1 MHLKKEAI
9 KGDSQAVQQL
19 IDSLAEEVSFSQ
31 WPGEV
36 ELGGSIQSLLEG
48 FLNDAFSID
57 YPEINNSLKVFN
69 RVSTARRLLDTL
81 SSIEPVWL
89 VNNTQIDKSNSWSE
103 RIDKHLSVPKTFSD
117 TLPVTLRL
125 NSLDYTIVEYNG
137 TLRVGGNYRKDKENF
152 GISMKLDMVLKY
164 ANAEDFYVKLD
175 PHTTDRFQNLD
186 LDSRKLEYSRI
197 KHTPFTSLY
206 KFGRDL
212 PLFRKTSTEIKL
224 SNLATLAILSHNGN
238 IEGSLDSIKGEPKKT
253 ASYFKDNSLYTVVEI
268 EGLKVWD
275 GKVGD
280 IKSQPRLLQT
290 LIEEVSTIPDFDSFT
305 SVQCDIQVFVYDSS
319 DQMLYKQLATLKLN
333 KVKLDFCGT
342 IINEGEVIKKEAPS
356 SIDLERLAVDNTKI
370 KDIQD
375 KFEDRITR
383 SITVTYDPSTKDFD
397 LSVLGFLKELP
408 QVSTEDSKDFV
419 YHCYLDKDATDILSS
434 QSLDLIKGWK
444 EFKSEIDWYDYADKD
459 DFIFYLDMSV
469 SIPTRNKEDEILKY
483 TGTLAIE
490 PESKIKTNLT
500 VSLKAMKLNSTRD
513 RDYKPKS
520 PVNRYADLD
529 LD

>member
-164 ANAEDFYVKLD
+164 ANAEDPTARKCFQ
-175 PHTTDRFQNLD
+175 RF
-186 LDSRKLEYSRI
+186 
-197 KHTPFTSLY
+197 
-206 KFGRDL
+206 
-212 PLFRKTSTEIKL
+212 
-224 SNLATLAILSHNGN
+224 
-238 IEGSLDSIKGEPKKT
+238 
-253 ASYFKDNSLYTVVEI
+253 
-268 EGLKVWD
+268 
-275 GKVGD
+275 
-280 IKSQPRLLQT
+280 
-290 LIEEVSTIPDFDSFT
+290 
-305 SVQCDIQVFVYDSS
+305 SS
-319 DQMLYKQLATLKLN
+319 
-333 KVKLDFCGT
+333 
-342 IINEGEVIKKEAPS
+342 
-356 SIDLERLAVDNTKI
+356 
-370 KDIQD
+370 
-375 KFEDRITR
+375 
-383 SITVTYDPSTKDFD
+383 
-397 LSVLGFLKELP
+397 
-408 QVSTEDSKDFV
+408 
-419 YHCYLDKDATDILSS
+419 
-434 QSLDLIKGWK
+434 
-444 EFKSEIDWYDYADKD
+444 
-459 DFIFYLDMSV
+459 
-469 SIPTRNKEDEILKY
+469 
-483 TGTLAIE
+483 
-490 PESKIKTNLT
+490 
-500 VSLKAMKLNSTRD
+500 
-513 RDYKPKS
+513 
-520 PVNRYADLD
+520 
-529 LD
+529 